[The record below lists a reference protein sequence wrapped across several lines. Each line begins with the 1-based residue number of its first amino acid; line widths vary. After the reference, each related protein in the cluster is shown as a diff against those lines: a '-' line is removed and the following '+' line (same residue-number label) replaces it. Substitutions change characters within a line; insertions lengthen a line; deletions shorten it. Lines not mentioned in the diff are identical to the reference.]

1 MHKIISFTFDFN
13 GIEFEELDAT
23 DKKRFNL
30 KSGIK
35 IKQVTNADYKEY
47 AEDLKGS
54 IVTQVDNMRAVDMES
69 VSAYLAKKE
78 STEKTRYQIIAKN
91 GQMYRIFL

>member
-1 MHKIISFTFDFN
+1 M
-13 GIEFEELDAT
+13 
-23 DKKRFNL
+23 

-35 IKQVTNADYKEY
+35 IKEVTNADYAEY

-54 IVTQVDNMRAVDMES
+54 IVTQVDNMRAIDMES

-78 STEKTRYQIIAKN
+78 SNEKTRYQIIAKN